1 MVLGVLGAS
10 VVSVVGSSRVRIFN
24 PVNGTQS
31 EAAVETSAG
40 HLNPAGCVLLQN
52 QQKVLLV
59 SEDGS
64 LHQVQDSL
72 CSFCSYRK

>member
-10 VVSVVGSSRVRIFN
+10 VVSVVGSSRVRIFD
-24 PVNGTQS
+24 PVNGTRS

-40 HLNPAGCVLLQN
+40 PLNPAGCVLLQK